1 MKNIRLVPEKL
12 TEDNFADFGEV
23 VSIQSKQSK
32 TINNGFADKYADI
45 ASLDTSEDQGQTS
58 VHIFVAKSRQFPLHI
73 SMLEKH
79 PFFSQT
85 FIPRHSSP
93 FIVVVAPPEEIP
105 SIEKLKAFITNGEQ
119 GISYSRGVW
128 HFPLISM
135 NDNSQFIVIDRKHN
149 EETDTIEQCKEVS
162 LDNISVGDE
171 LMMQIYL
178 IDWLNLALK
187 LLHVIAGIAWIG
199 ASFYFN
205 WLENKLDRLNNRD
218 EIAGNLWAVH
228 GGGFYHLEKYK
239 KYPQT
244 LPEPLHWFKWEA
256 YVTWLSGISLL
267 SVIYYFNASTYLLAT
282 NSSISAMYGIGLSL
296 LGLLA
301 FWLIY
306 DILCKSKLVNKSA
319 IFIAIIFLVVSFFA
333 YFYSNIFNP
342 RAVYMQIGAMVGTV
356 MVANVF
362 FVIIPVQ
369 KKLVDA
375 CENSTEVSLEL
386 GKTGYIRSRHNNYF
400 TLPVLFMMISGHYP
414 TIYSGDYGWLVL
426 IAVIGILVMV
436 RHYFN
441 LRGVG
446 KAKNSLIA
454 IIAVSTL
461 ALIYLLAPSQSKD
474 QAQNKEVVTIAE
486 AQVIIE
492 KHCVSCHAEEP
503 SNMAFAIAPNGIML
517 DTIENIITHKDQI
530 YKQAVLSKAMPI
542 INTTNMT
549 DEEREKLGAWVEAN

>member
-1 MKNIRLVPEKL
+1 
-12 TEDNFADFGEV
+12 
-23 VSIQSKQSK
+23 
-32 TINNGFADKYADI
+32 
-45 ASLDTSEDQGQTS
+45 
-58 VHIFVAKSRQFPLHI
+58 
-73 SMLEKH
+73 
-79 PFFSQT
+79 
-85 FIPRHSSP
+85 
-93 FIVVVAPPEEIP
+93 
-105 SIEKLKAFITNGEQ
+105 
-119 GISYSRGVW
+119 
-128 HFPLISM
+128 
-135 NDNSQFIVIDRKHN
+135 
-149 EETDTIEQCKEVS
+149 
-162 LDNISVGDE
+162 
-171 LMMQIYL
+171 MMQIYL
-178 IDWLNLALK
+178 LVWLGLALK
-187 LLHVIAGIAWIG
+187 LLHIIAGIAWIG

-267 SVIYYFNASTYLLAT
+267 SVVYYFNASSRLL
-282 NSSISAMYGIGLSL
+282 SSDSSLSASYAVGLSL
-296 LGLLA
+296 LGLLL

-306 DILCKSKLVNKSA
+306 DLLCKSKLVTKSA
-319 IFIAIIFLVVSFFA
+319 IFITIIFIVIAFFA

-342 RAVYMQIGAMVGTV
+342 KAVYMQIGSMIGTV

-386 GKTGYIRSRHNNYF
+386 GKIGYLRSRHNNYF

-414 TIYSGDYGWLVL
+414 SIYSGDYGWLIL
-426 IAVIGILVMV
+426 MAVIGILVMI

-454 IIAVSTL
+454 IIVLSTF
-461 ALIYLLAPSQSKD
+461 ALIYALAPTHSKVQD
-474 QAQNKEVVTIAE
+474 QNQEIVTVEQAQI
-486 AQVIIE
+486 IIE
-492 KHCVSCHAEEP
+492 KHCVSCHAANP
-503 SNMAFAIAPNGIML
+503 TNMAFTVAPNGIML
-517 DTIENIITHKDQI
+517 DTTKKIIAHKAQI
-530 YKQAVLSKAMPI
+530 YQQAVLSKAMPLV
-542 INTTNMT
+542 NSTNMT
-549 DEEREKLGAWVEAN
+549 DDEREKLRIWIEAD

>member
-1 MKNIRLVPEKL
+1 
-12 TEDNFADFGEV
+12 
-23 VSIQSKQSK
+23 
-32 TINNGFADKYADI
+32 
-45 ASLDTSEDQGQTS
+45 
-58 VHIFVAKSRQFPLHI
+58 
-73 SMLEKH
+73 
-79 PFFSQT
+79 
-85 FIPRHSSP
+85 
-93 FIVVVAPPEEIP
+93 
-105 SIEKLKAFITNGEQ
+105 
-119 GISYSRGVW
+119 
-128 HFPLISM
+128 
-135 NDNSQFIVIDRKHN
+135 
-149 EETDTIEQCKEVS
+149 
-162 LDNISVGDE
+162 
-171 LMMQIYL
+171 MMQIYL
-178 IDWLNLALK
+178 LIWLGLALK
-187 LLHVIAGIAWIG
+187 LLHIIAGIAWIG

-267 SVIYYFNASTYLLAT
+267 SVVYYFNASSRLL
-282 NSSISAMYGIGLSL
+282 SSDSSLSASYAVGLSL
-296 LGLLA
+296 LGLLL

-306 DILCKSKLVNKSA
+306 DLLCKSKLVTKSA
-319 IFIAIIFLVVSFFA
+319 IFITIIFIVIAFFA

-342 RAVYMQIGAMVGTV
+342 KAVYMQIGSMIGTV

-386 GKTGYIRSRHNNYF
+386 GKIGYLRSRHNNYF

-414 TIYSGDYGWLVL
+414 SIYSGDYGWLIL
-426 IAVIGILVMV
+426 MAVIGILVMI

-454 IIAVSTL
+454 IIVLSTF
-461 ALIYLLAPSQSKD
+461 ALIYALAPTHSKVQD
-474 QAQNKEVVTIAE
+474 QNQEIVTVE
-486 AQVIIE
+486 QAQVIIE
-492 KHCVSCHAEEP
+492 KHCVSCHAANP
-503 SNMAFAIAPNGIML
+503 TNMAFTVAPNGIML
-517 DTIENIITHKDQI
+517 DTTKKIIAHKAQI
-530 YKQAVLSKAMPI
+530 YQQAVLSKAMPLV
-542 INTTNMT
+542 NSTNMT
-549 DEEREKLGAWVEAN
+549 DDEREKLRIWIEAD